1 MSLRST
7 LPQLS
12 LGQAAKEPTYS
23 LDIVHGVARIGLGP
37 LRAGPVRVEEL
48 LLEVAPLDYPFDL
61 MALRA
66 GLPER
71 ATQLGAIN
79 ARVSDRHIRELLP
92 GGLSLTIF
100 PGRAFLSGPVHEGGR
115 AVVEFVTDPNPP
127 AGGVALK
134 VASALRIGGSGS
146 PIEQLLS
153 FGSPGAM
160 PDMQREPKE
169 GRVVMDLL
177 RWISGFLLCP
187 MGWKVP
193 VNAPDL
199 VTYLIL
205 KEGMVHIEASHG
217 DKAPTMELGAQPPVD
232 VVARSRGR
240 EYAISTLSDIRGLV
254 GSNRVHEAVERTGRH
269 VAAAGEW
276 ASDLLVE
283 ASSFLPAIA
292 VLPWART
299 LGSDFRLKVLEGNA
313 LLQQGDSEA
322 AAEAWISAAD
332 QAGATEEP
340 IYCMELLK
348 AAFDRVENDA
358 RERERIVQ
366 RAYPILAKLMK
377 RLPDERALADLVMSL
392 GEGAPF
398 DLRYRSL
405 GSVLFAPKVHARDME
420 RARQLLEEAVRLGH
434 KDEGVEIATLL
445 EARKGVAPE
454 LLFLCA
460 RAHDAG
466 GNEKKAQQIW
476 DDLKEAARAR
486 GREALHTACLVHLE
500 TKASDEEARIR
511 LAGLERKVENQPFA
525 MAAWLDRASRYHG
538 FLDEGHVDKALALLE
553 RMPEIELAN
562 TLRKVASSVGF
573 SSAYRCKMATT
584 LLTHGLAQPL
594 DLDDIDPELSDES
607 LIRRLFRALRL
618 MLKKNAVESLRVRG
632 EALMGRILLH
642 RYDRPEDARGHLQA
656 AWDGGVRGRH
666 LADDLARVFI
676 DSGYPQA
683 AQRILLTHLLSE
695 QDPEDRVELGVHLL
709 EMLPVGTPLL
719 SELRTL
725 LSESSRMV
733 PWDERLRY
741 LLEIRRGVADA
752 EDWARSTGPPPEPQ
766 SLEIVNTKAE
776 KVDPGFSLP
785 IGTQSTEEPPL
796 PPQREDVEEIAN
808 VVLAHEAP
816 VEADTE
822 ELLAVD
828 FVESQAIEIE
838 ADSFAPD
845 TEAVV
850 FTPEEVIPVLPSD
863 QSTMKLKVDGPEL
876 SPETSDDSSGS
887 LEASGPDPV
896 QGIVS
901 EQPAEQSAAATDRNL
916 TETISFRVDRPDAS
930 ALEPVHD
937 EHLGRGTG
945 SEENGEPSTLPPGG
959 SGDVVDV
966 IAIGRAE
973 TKIGPPPLPP
983 NLSPVELE
991 AEAPKSEKER
1001 HEEEL
1006 GQIRKLTGV
1015 GAFDEARRRVRS
1027 LLKEAPD
1034 LSEAHVL
1041 LVVVAEAQGRL
1052 SEAVDHLL
1060 GRIDSGLG
1068 KQESRPLML
1077 HALDLLLAAQ
1087 RREEAR
1093 VHLSGWLGRDE
1104 EFEESLTP
1112 PLKELLDEGSS

>member
-1 MSLRST
+1 
-7 LPQLS
+7 
-12 LGQAAKEPTYS
+12 
-23 LDIVHGVARIGLGP
+23 V
-37 LRAGPVRVEEL
+37 
-48 LLEVAPLDYPFDL
+48 
-61 MALRA
+61 
-66 GLPER
+66 ER
-71 ATQLGAIN
+71 A
-79 ARVSDRHIRELLP
+79 
-92 GGLSLTIF
+92 
-100 PGRAFLSGPVHEGGR
+100 
-115 AVVEFVTDPNPP
+115 
-127 AGGVALK
+127 
-134 VASALRIGGSGS
+134 
-146 PIEQLLS
+146 
-153 FGSPGAM
+153 
-160 PDMQREPKE
+160 
-169 GRVVMDLL
+169 
-177 RWISGFLLCP
+177 
-187 MGWKVP
+187 
-193 VNAPDL
+193 
-199 VTYLIL
+199 
-205 KEGMVHIEASHG
+205 
-217 DKAPTMELGAQPPVD
+217 
-232 VVARSRGR
+232 
-240 EYAISTLSDIRGLV
+240 
-254 GSNRVHEAVERTGRH
+254 GRH

-283 ASSFLPAIA
+283 AASFLPAIA

-332 QAGATEEP
+332 QAGAAEEP

-377 RLPDERALADLVMSL
+377 RLPDERALAELVMSL

-398 DLRYRSL
+398 ELRYRSL

-553 RMPEIELAN
+553 RMPEMELAN
-562 TLRKVASSVGF
+562 TLRKVASIVGF
-573 SSAYRCKMATT
+573 SAAYRCKMATT

-594 DLDDIDPELSDES
+594 DLDGIDPELSDES

-618 MLKKNAVESLRVRG
+618 MLKKNEAESLRVRG

-752 EDWARSTGPPPEPQ
+752 EDWARPTVTLPEPQ
-766 SLEIVNTKAE
+766 ILENENKNPQE
-776 KVDPGFSLP
+776 VDPGFSLP
-785 IGTQSTEEPPL
+785 IGAQSTEEPSM
-796 PPQREDVEEIAN
+796 PPQREDVEEVAD
-808 VVLAHEAP
+808 VELVHEAP
-816 VEADTE
+816 VLADTE

-828 FVESQAIEIE
+828 FVESQAIELE
-838 ADSFAPD
+838 PDSFAPAA
-845 TEAVV
+845 EAAV
-850 FTPEEVIPVLPSD
+850 FSPEEATPAFPSD

-876 SPETSDDSSGS
+876 SSALSEDSSGS
-887 LEASGPDPV
+887 LETSGSDPV
-896 QGIVS
+896 EGLPSNQLAA
-901 EQPAEQSAAATDRNL
+901 QPPAARDPNL
-916 TETISFRVDRPDAS
+916 TETISFRVAHPDGS
-930 ALEPVHD
+930 DLEPVQD
-937 EHLGRGTG
+937 EHLGRGTD
-945 SEENGEPSTLPPGG
+945 SEETEGPSTVSPAGPEG
-959 SGDVVDV
+959 VEDV

-983 NLSPVELE
+983 NLSPVEV
-991 AEAPKSEKER
+991 EAPKSEKER

-1112 PLKELLDEGSS
+1112 PLKELLDEKIS